1 MEGQIRLLIV
11 EDEAEDYQAFEEYL
25 KDVKEIDF
33 IGQTD
38 SASQAL
44 EQIKLTQPDAI
55 ILDLELEEG
64 NGIDMLFSIKE
75 LALPYEA
82 YIVMT
87 THTTDQMTLQIAR
100 DHGVGYVCSKQK
112 KNYGPSDAIQ
122 MILRA
127 KKYMHRKAG
136 PLPMK
141 VQESP
146 RHKTLGGKEKHW
158 LTQTKME
165 LSYICIT
172 PKTKGCRILTDA
184 IVEACRYDPQKLMV
198 TKDLYPFLA
207 KKYDIPLK
215 NVERNIRSTIES
227 AWKRARPEALE
238 LHCPEL
244 YCAAENRP
252 TNGEFIQYYAD
263 KIRNG

>member
-1 MEGQIRLLIV
+1 
-11 EDEAEDYQAFEEYL
+11 
-25 KDVKEIDF
+25 
-33 IGQTD
+33 
-38 SASQAL
+38 
-44 EQIKLTQPDAI
+44 
-55 ILDLELEEG
+55 
-64 NGIDMLFSIKE
+64 
-75 LALPYEA
+75 
-82 YIVMT
+82 
-87 THTTDQMTLQIAR
+87 
-100 DHGVGYVCSKQK
+100 
-112 KNYGPSDAIQ
+112 
-122 MILRA
+122 
-127 KKYMHRKAG
+127 
-136 PLPMK
+136 MK